1 MSAFWTTAAA
11 AAVACTSLV
20 TLLVWFVVR
29 GWRLLKRFT
38 RFLDDYEGTPERPG
52 VPARPGVMERLLLI
66 ELLVGDVHYELPR
79 NGKPLAVK
87 VDELY
92 AAHQRQEEMERLRA
106 AALLPPQ
113 PV

>member
-1 MSAFWTTAAA
+1 MTWGTAE
-11 AAVACTSLV
+11 AVSITLAPLV

-29 GWRLLKRFT
+29 GWKLLKRFT

-66 ELLVGDVHYELPR
+66 EMLVGDVHYELPR

-106 AALLPPQ
+106 AALLPP
-113 PV
+113 PTV